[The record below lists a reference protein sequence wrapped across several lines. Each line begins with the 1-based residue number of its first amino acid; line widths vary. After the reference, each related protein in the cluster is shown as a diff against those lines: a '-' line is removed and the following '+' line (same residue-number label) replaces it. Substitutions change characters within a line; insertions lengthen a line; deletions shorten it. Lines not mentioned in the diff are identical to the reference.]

1 MFFNRF
7 YCIVENFVDKPQ
19 KRWDFQGF
27 KQLSLDNPL
36 RRSKM
41 FRTLI
46 KKKLSDN
53 QVANIFINAIF
64 DSVDQ
69 GFQEIAS
76 LINEDPVFVSPPNVE
91 ANASGEFGMIIIVGN
106 LSFLESTFDADQASR
121 VEALIFKKLSLV
133 YDMDEEAFVK
143 LIRGY
148 QKFISRVN
156 HPSKNWI
163 YGMSKA
169 IFHKYRLNE
178 FQDEYFKRMRAP
190 NPLFLKRMDEV
201 VSNYIWNW
209 DAFFKKYRI

>member
-1 MFFNRF
+1 
-7 YCIVENFVDKPQ
+7 
-19 KRWDFQGF
+19 
-27 KQLSLDNPL
+27 
-36 RRSKM
+36 M

-64 DSVDQ
+64 DSVDK

-76 LINEDPVFVSPPNVE
+76 LINEDPVFVSSPSIE
-91 ANASGEFGMIIIVGN
+91 ETASGEFGMVIIVGN

-121 VEALIFKKLSLV
+121 VESLIFEKLAKI
-133 YDMDEEAFVK
+133 YDMDEEDFIK

-169 IFHKYRLNE
+169 IFHKYKLNE

-201 VSNYIWNW
+201 VANYIWNW

>member
-1 MFFNRF
+1 
-7 YCIVENFVDKPQ
+7 
-19 KRWDFQGF
+19 
-27 KQLSLDNPL
+27 
-36 RRSKM
+36 M

-64 DSVDQ
+64 DSVDK

-76 LINEDPVFVSPPNVE
+76 LINEDPVFVSSPSIE
-91 ANASGEFGMIIIVGN
+91 ETASGEFGMVIIVGN

-121 VEALIFKKLSLV
+121 VESLIFKKLAKI
-133 YDMDEEAFVK
+133 YDMDEEYFIK

-169 IFHKYRLNE
+169 IFHKYKLNE

-201 VSNYIWNW
+201 VANYIWNW

>member
-1 MFFNRF
+1 
-7 YCIVENFVDKPQ
+7 
-19 KRWDFQGF
+19 
-27 KQLSLDNPL
+27 
-36 RRSKM
+36 M

-46 KKKLSDN
+46 KKKLTDN

-64 DSVDQ
+64 DSVDK

-76 LINEDPVFVSPPNVE
+76 LINEDPVSVSSPSIE
-91 ANASGEFGMIIIVGN
+91 ETASGEFGMIIIVGN

-121 VEALIFKKLSLV
+121 VESLIFKKLAKI
-133 YDMDEEAFVK
+133 YDMDEEDFIK

-169 IFHKYRLNE
+169 IFHKYKLNE

-190 NPLFLKRMDEV
+190 NTLFLKRMDEV
-201 VSNYIWNW
+201 VANYIWNW
-209 DAFFKKYRI
+209 DAFFKKYGI

>member
-1 MFFNRF
+1 
-7 YCIVENFVDKPQ
+7 
-19 KRWDFQGF
+19 
-27 KQLSLDNPL
+27 
-36 RRSKM
+36 M

-46 KKKLSDN
+46 KKKISDN

-64 DSVDQ
+64 DSVDK

-76 LINEDPVFVSPPNVE
+76 LINEDPVFVCSPKIEPT
-91 ANASGEFGMIIIVGN
+91 ASGEFGIIVIVGN

-121 VEALIFKKLSLV
+121 VETLIFRKLAMIYEL
-133 YDMDEEAFVK
+133 EENEFIK
-143 LIRGY
+143 LIRSY
-148 QKFISRVN
+148 QSFISRVN

-169 IFHKYRLNE
+169 IFHKYKLND

-201 VSNYIWNW
+201 VGNYIWNW
-209 DAFFKKYRI
+209 DAFFKKYRL